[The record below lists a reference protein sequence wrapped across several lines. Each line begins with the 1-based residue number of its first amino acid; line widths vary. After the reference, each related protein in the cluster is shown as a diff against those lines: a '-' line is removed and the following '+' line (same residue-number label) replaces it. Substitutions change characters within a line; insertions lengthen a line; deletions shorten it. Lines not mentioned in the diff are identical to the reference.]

1 MLQKSLNG
9 WQKTGTCLQ
18 SSKYMSHLTLSP
30 PAYFNKITHRGIALL
45 LTLVI
50 LALLSVFMTEFSFET
65 KLETRGIQNYQ
76 ASFKARNAVK
86 SMFKAVLEGLKR
98 QNEIKFFREYI
109 HNLLKLGTFGNEIS
123 FLNPPQPIRLPAG
136 LIADFPDV
144 SFYTPYIR
152 PIDHLYNLNRIQT
165 PPNRALNSET
175 KSDVRRANQFI
186 NIVRKW
192 SIPTNQQ
199 DVKAVSAQNVQLNFD
214 EILPIY
220 AAIFDWMDKGSVNY
234 DSSIYGTIGV
244 EKDSYNATNPEI
256 EIKDGYLDLLSEVQ
270 LIHGIHEKRIPLDFW
285 KKDFTIY
292 PVGTKFDPTEDF
304 SLIKPRINV
313 NLATYGEII
322 EFLARFDQNT
332 NYFINYSQ
340 ENYEDRYAQ
349 GFYQKRE
356 EIVEALTKIPRS
368 KLKNEDIKNKLRN
381 ITQYYSKSSDY
392 FVAYSYWYEIYLKTE
407 IDNVQAEVHAVVSVS
422 RRKSDYSVEKLMIH
436 DFLLR

>member
-1 MLQKSLNG
+1 M
-9 WQKTGTCLQ
+9 
-18 SSKYMSHLTLSP
+18 
-30 PAYFNKITHRGIALL
+30 
-45 LTLVI
+45 
-50 LALLSVFMTEFSFET
+50 
-65 KLETRGIQNYQ
+65 
-76 ASFKARNAVK
+76 
-86 SMFKAVLEGLKR
+86 
-98 QNEIKFFREYI
+98 
-109 HNLLKLGTFGNEIS
+109 
-123 FLNPPQPIRLPAG
+123 
-136 LIADFPDV
+136 D
-144 SFYTPYIR
+144 
-152 PIDHLYNLNRIQT
+152 
-165 PPNRALNSET
+165 
-175 KSDVRRANQFI
+175 
-186 NIVRKW
+186 
-192 SIPTNQQ
+192 
-199 DVKAVSAQNVQLNFD
+199 AVSAQNIQINID

-244 EKDSYNATNPEI
+244 EKDSYSAADPEI

-313 NLATYGEII
+313 NLATYEEII
-322 EFLARFDQNT
+322 EFLAQFDQNT

-356 EIVEALTKIPRS
+356 EIVEELTKIPRS
-368 KLKNEDIKNKLRN
+368 KLKNDDIKNKLRN

-422 RRKSDYSVEKLMIH
+422 RRKPDYSVEKLMIH